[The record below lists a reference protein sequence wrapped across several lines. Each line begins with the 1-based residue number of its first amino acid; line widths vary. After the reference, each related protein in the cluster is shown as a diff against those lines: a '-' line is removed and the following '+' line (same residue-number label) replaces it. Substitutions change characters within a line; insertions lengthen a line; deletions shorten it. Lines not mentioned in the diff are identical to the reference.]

1 MMRREWAIMAIDS
14 STLAIDLNGSLF
26 VCLKREMKGT
36 REGRERGKG
45 ANREHERVT
54 IRLTERTA
62 ND

>member
-1 MMRREWAIMAIDS
+1 MKGKER
-14 STLAIDLNGSLF
+14 
-26 VCLKREMKGT
+26 KGT
-36 REGRERGKG
+36 REGKERERGKG